1 MWFLQL
7 SGSRRTEAAGLHD
20 REIEGDVWTLP
31 AERSKNGRE
40 QEPPLTEALR
50 HLLGDREGFKFPA
63 IRGSAPFTAFSRG
76 KRMLDDKIA
85 EARKRDGRSPMAAWR
100 LHDLRRTARS
110 LMSRAGV
117 SSDVA
122 ECVLGHA
129 LPGVRGVYDRHR
141 YLAEKGAALEKL
153 AVLLE
158 RIIAPAVGNVVPL
171 AAAQA

>member
-1 MWFLQL
+1 LWIARDKPPL

-40 QEPPLTEALR
+40 QELPLTEALR

-129 LPGVRGVYDRHR
+129 PVYDRHR